1 MLFMTHEHETHL
13 SGSPLRLN
21 ALPPE
26 WGQGLYT
33 IKLQAKQIYSG
44 PGYQKKKIYSGPLL
58 YRKRRKKL
66 FVTFHLLTIV
76 KDFSPKSPT
85 KCSIFDFS
93 EKQTNKKS
101 TAYLAQFLCLPT
113 IRVSRLRGIA

>member
-13 SGSPLRLN
+13 SGSTLRLN

-44 PGYQKKKIYSGPLL
+44 PGYQKKKKSI
-58 YRKRRKKL
+58 
-66 FVTFHLLTIV
+66 VVHCCIV
-76 KDFSPKSPT
+76 KEERS
-85 KCSIFDFS
+85 
-93 EKQTNKKS
+93 
-101 TAYLAQFLCLPT
+101 YL
-113 IRVSRLRGIA
+113 